1 MSMTTRIRPGLGFL
15 VSLCIAG
22 CKPVQFIWKVDQ
34 LGQIGGHAVEV
45 LGAPKFMTDGDR
57 KALCFDGAQDGLVVN
72 ANPLQGWREFTVRV
86 LFKPDGDGR
95 EEQRFLHIEDD
106 QQHRLLIE
114 TRVNQGRT
122 WSLDTF
128 LRNTDQKKLTLLD
141 RTRTQPTDQWYWA
154 TLTYDGNTM
163 RHYVDGELQLE
174 GRLKFPRMTAGKIS
188 LGVRQ
193 NKVHWFKGCIARVE
207 FTAAALD
214 PKYLGEP

>member
-1 MSMTTRIRPGLGFL
+1 MTTRIRLGLGFL

-22 CKPVQFIWKVDQ
+22 CKPVQFVWSVDQ
-34 LGQIGGHAVEV
+34 LEQIGGHAVEV
-45 LGAPKFMTDGDR
+45 LGSPRIVTEGDR
-57 KALCFDGAQDGLVVN
+57 KSLCFDGVQDGIFVN
-72 ANPLQGWREFTVRV
+72 ANPLQGLEEFTVRV
-86 LFKPDGDGR
+86 LFKPDGDGN

-106 QQHRLLIE
+106 QQRRLLIE
-114 TRVNQGRT
+114 TRVNKDRT

-128 LRNTDQKKLTLLD
+128 LRNTDTQKLTLLD

-154 TLTYDGNTM
+154 TLTYDGGTM
-163 RHYVDGELQLE
+163 RHYVDRERQLE
-174 GRLKFPRMTAGKIS
+174 GRVNFPRMTAGKIS

-214 PKYLGEP
+214 PMYLGEP